1 MNVMMR
7 DLASWLR
14 RVQVI
19 KSAESLLT
27 VGEILVICI
36 DKEGKLKVKRGCADV
51 SKGNMRENF

>member
-7 DLASWLR
+7 DLAYWLR
-14 RVQVI
+14 RVKVI

-36 DKEGKLKVKRGCADV
+36 DKEGKLKVKEV
-51 SKGNMRENF
+51 V